1 MDKYCP
7 NCKTKIE
14 DGKKFCGKCGFKIPD
29 SHYVA
34 AKQPK
39 RNNKSN
45 IVIAI
50 CAIVC
55 IVSAAILGGIIKIKH
70 NSVSENY
77 SKNSDIEDVSERSF
91 KIKSTEPF
99 ENSLA
104 WITASDK
111 DNKET
116 YDFVINTDGKALG
129 CVNEGGSRDIVVG
142 ENGIVATPESLGYT
156 SVAARGNGYTFVI
169 KETDDD
175 KCNFGIV
182 DYDGNWEVEPA
193 RIFEKVYLKNNA
205 PVIDYVGDGIFQVDY
220 SHFYNTN
227 THSWFEVQGVKQKAN
242 FENGVTVASGLVIHD
257 DGSYSQFA
265 TEGVADNEKAL
276 FSDGVIYG
284 ESSCKVY
291 NANGDVLADLSD
303 YKICNNIEFHDGYSV
318 MVFDVTKSEYST
330 SNIDEYITVIDK
342 TGKQMFEPICML
354 SKNVGMFNNN
364 RLCIADGRYDKSIMD
379 EYGNEIVDVRL
390 SLNDVQS
397 SNSYSCGWLS
407 LGTNYLDVD
416 GNYMFKDGII
426 NVDKEVLDKGEA
438 L

>member
-1 MDKYCP
+1 MDRYCP
-7 NCKTKIE
+7 NCKAKIE
-14 DGKKFCGKCGFKIPD
+14 DGKKFCGSCGFKIAD
-29 SHYVA
+29 YDDVYV
-34 AKQPK
+34 KRLK

-45 IVIAI
+45 VLIAI
-50 CAIVC
+50 CTTVC
-55 IVSAAILGGIIKIKH
+55 IISAVIVGGIIKIKH
-70 NSVSENY
+70 NSASENG
-77 SKNSDIEDVSERSF
+77 SENSGIADVSEMSF

-104 WITASDK
+104 WVTASDK
-111 DNKET
+111 NNKET

-129 CVNEGGSRDIVVG
+129 CVNEGGSHDIVVG

-156 SVAARGNGYTFVI
+156 SVAARGNGYTFVVE
-169 KETDDD
+169 ETDDD
-175 KCNFGIV
+175 KCNFGII
-182 DYDGNWEVEPA
+182 DYEGNWEVEPA
-193 RIFEKVYLKNNA
+193 RIFEKVYLKNNV
-205 PVIDYVGDGIFQVDY
+205 PVIDYVGGGIFQVDY

-227 THSWFEVQGVKQKAN
+227 THSWFDVQGVKQKAN
-242 FENGVTVASGLVIHD
+242 FENGVTVVSGLVVHD

-265 TEGVADNEKAL
+265 AEGVADNEKAL

-284 ESSCKVY
+284 ESSGKVY
-291 NANGDVLADLSD
+291 NMNGDVLADLSD

-330 SNIDEYITVIDK
+330 SNLDEYITVIDK

-354 SKNVGMFNNN
+354 AKNVGIFNNN

-397 SNSYSCGWLS
+397 NNSYSCGWLS

-426 NVDKEVLDKGEA
+426 NVEPEIINQA